1 MNSGEQAGCRSGHM
15 GDTTMIPST
24 YAEWLLVL
32 DRFSDGDD
40 SVIAVMSQ
48 GTLEWTNVVAER
60 WTRQVAACLDG
71 RLKVLSTQ
79 LQTMLDRSRGDYFA
93 ISNALLT
100 TRRSLTPLRAFVRL
114 PVFPDDVK
122 QHLVSELD
130 RWADETQKSLET
142 HAANIR
148 HDQGRLLKTIRDH
161 SLKAVASEMAS
172 PLPTEAPAGMTNPPV
187 KGRRVIL

>member
-1 MNSGEQAGCRSGHM
+1 
-15 GDTTMIPST
+15 MIPGT

-32 DRFSDGDD
+32 DRFGEGDD

-48 GTLEWTNVVAER
+48 GTLEWTNIVAER
-60 WTRQVAACLDG
+60 WTRQVAMCLNG
-71 RLKVLSTQ
+71 RLQALSTQ

-142 HAANIR
+142 HAASIR
-148 HDQGRLLKTIRDH
+148 HDQGRLLKTIRDNP
-161 SLKAVASEMAS
+161 LTAVASETPS
-172 PLPTEAPAGMTNPPV
+172 PLQKEPPDGMANPPA